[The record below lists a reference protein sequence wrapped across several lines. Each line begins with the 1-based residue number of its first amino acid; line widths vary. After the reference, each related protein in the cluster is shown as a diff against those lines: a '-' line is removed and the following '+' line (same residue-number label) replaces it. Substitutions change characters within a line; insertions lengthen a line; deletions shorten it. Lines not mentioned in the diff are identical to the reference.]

1 MIFKYCLLFCNIFKK
16 KDDNNNDDMNIND
29 NSNNKNEI
37 TKEDC
42 LKWIENKEINPKT
55 NRKIK
60 ENCIT
65 YNKFKKKS
73 IEYGIINNNDN
84 NDNNNDKNE
93 ITKEDCLK
101 WLQNKLINPKTNRKI
116 KEDCITYNKFKKKS
130 IEYGIININDSISIN
145 NDTYKKKNISSAL
158 KKNVWSKYIGLD
170 KGIAKCCCCNTIDI
184 YQISFHC
191 GHVIPEVKGGETN
204 VSNLRP
210 ICQNCNSSMG
220 ATNMN
225 LFMEQFS

>member
-1 MIFKYCLLFCNIFKK
+1 MILKYCLLFCNIFKK
-16 KDDNNNDDMNIND
+16 KDDNNNNDDMNNE

-42 LKWIENKEINPKT
+42 LKWLENKE
-55 NRKIK
+55 
-60 ENCIT
+60 
-65 YNKFKKKS
+65 
-73 IEYGIINNNDN
+73 
-84 NDNNNDKNE
+84 
-93 ITKEDCLK
+93 
-101 WLQNKLINPKTNRKI
+101 INPKTNRKI

-130 IEYGIININDSISIN
+130 IEYGIISINGSISIN
-145 NDTYKKKNISSAL
+145 NDNTYKKKNISSAL

-225 LFMEQFS
+225 LFMEQFA

>member
-1 MIFKYCLLFCNIFKK
+1 MILKYCLLFCNIFKK
-16 KDDNNNDDMNIND
+16 KEDNNNDDMNN
-29 NSNNKNEI
+29 NEI
-37 TKEDC
+37 TKDDC
-42 LKWIENKEINPKT
+42 LKWLENKLINPKT

-60 ENCIT
+60 EDCIT

-73 IEYGIINNNDN
+73 IEYGIISI

-93 ITKEDCLK
+93 ITREDCMK

-130 IEYGIININDSISIN
+130 IEYGIMNTNDSICIN
-145 NDTYKKKNISSAL
+145 DYPYKKKNISSAL

-170 KGIAKCCCCNTIDI
+170 KGIAKCYCCNTIDI

>member
-1 MIFKYCLLFCNIFKK
+1 MILKYCLLFCNIFKK
-16 KDDNNNDDMNIND
+16 KEDNNNDDMNN
-29 NSNNKNEI
+29 NEI
-37 TKEDC
+37 TKD
-42 LKWIENKEINPKT
+42 
-55 NRKIK
+55 
-60 ENCIT
+60 
-65 YNKFKKKS
+65 
-73 IEYGIINNNDN
+73 
-84 NDNNNDKNE
+84 
-93 ITKEDCLK
+93 DCLK
-101 WLQNKLINPKTNRKI
+101 WLENKLINPKTNRKI

-130 IEYGIININDSISIN
+130 IEYGIMNTNDSINIGDN
-145 NDTYKKKNISSAL
+145 NNPYKKKNISSAL

-170 KGIAKCCCCNTIDI
+170 KGIAKCYCCNTIDI